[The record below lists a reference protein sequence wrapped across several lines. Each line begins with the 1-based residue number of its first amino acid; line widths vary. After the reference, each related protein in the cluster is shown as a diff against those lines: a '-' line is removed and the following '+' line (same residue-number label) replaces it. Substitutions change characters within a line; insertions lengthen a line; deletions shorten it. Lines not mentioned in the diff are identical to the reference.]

1 MEVIIINFFI
11 ISLFTYVLNFLYLK
25 NNFCMDIKK
34 SSYHKR
40 LVGAN
45 SIPLTGGAVILFT
58 IMLLTQVSLPIKL
71 FLLLI
76 FLIGLFSDIEKLV
89 SPKNKL
95 LLQIIVTTT
104 LIFILDI
111 QISETRIFVIDNLID
126 AKLVNYLFVL
136 ICLLILINGTN
147 FIDGINT
154 NAIGYYLAVYLS
166 LLVLTYNNIINIPD
180 YIETILQLLIVLY
193 LYNFFSKL
201 YLGDS
206 GSYLL
211 GIFTGINLIYIS
223 NLNSQ
228 ISPFYIVLLLWY
240 PVFEN
245 LFSIIRKK
253 NINFSPLKPDPKH
266 LRHLIY
272 IFFRKKI
279 KLKKISSNSFSG
291 MIITFYNLII
301 FFIASKYFYHSQ
313 ILIILLIINIFIYCF
328 LYIKLL
334 DLVKKS

>member
-11 ISLFTYVLNFLYLK
+11 ISLFTYVLNFLFLK
-25 NNFCMDIKK
+25 NNFCLDIKK
-34 SSYHKR
+34 SSHHKR
-40 LVGAN
+40 LAGVN
-45 SIPLTGGAVILFT
+45 PIPLTGGAVILFT
-58 IMLLTQVSLPIKL
+58 IILLTQVSLQIKL

-76 FLIGLFSDIEKLV
+76 FFIGLFSDIQKLI

-95 LLQIIVTTT
+95 LLQTIVTIT

-111 QISETRIFVIDNLID
+111 QISETRIFVIDNLIE

-136 ICLLILINGTN
+136 ICLLVLINGTN
-147 FIDGINT
+147 FIDGVNT
-154 NAIGYYLAVYLS
+154 NTIGYYLLVYLS

-180 YIETILQLLIVLY
+180 YIEIILQLLIILY

-266 LRHLIY
+266 LHHLIY
-272 IFFRKKI
+272 IFFKKKV

-291 MIITFYNLII
+291 IIITFYNLII